1 MIELWL
7 TRLALLWLD
16 GSISLLA
23 ALVAV
28 GPYALA
34 LTGAGLLGGRP
45 RGRPGRSSRSTVTP
59 SRFTLR

>member
-1 MIELWL
+1 MELWL

-16 GSISLLA
+16 GSVLLLA

-34 LTGAGLLGGRP
+34 LTGAGLMVGRP
-45 RGRPGRSSRSTVTP
+45 RWRQRRSSRSTVTAP
-59 SRFTLR
+59 RFTLR